1 MLASIEATFDDGER
15 VRASL
20 LCSTWRTGVSLCRRY
35 EIERIDGGD
44 LEYMT
49 TELMRG
55 VNLLA
60 CMAHACFAVALEPL
74 RRTYRHDH
82 DDSSVSARPGVGTV
96 FASSAVVCR
105 APTRYCGA
113 SPGAIRYSHL
123 VMMRSRRLS
132 GTRAPLPGNGVVEH
146 RTLGADSRRRSSRR
160 GDGR

>member
-20 LCSTWRTGVSLCRRY
+20 LCSTWRTGVCRSVGVTRSS
-35 EIERIDGGD
+35 ESMAAD

-60 CMAHACFAVALEPL
+60 CMAHACVAVALEPL

-96 FASSAVVCR
+96 FASSASC
-105 APTRYCGA
+105 AE
-113 SPGAIRYSHL
+113 H
-123 VMMRSRRLS
+123 RRGTAALRRERS
-132 GTRAPLPGNGVVEH
+132 GTP
-146 RTLGADSRRRSSRR
+146 TSS
-160 GDGR
+160 